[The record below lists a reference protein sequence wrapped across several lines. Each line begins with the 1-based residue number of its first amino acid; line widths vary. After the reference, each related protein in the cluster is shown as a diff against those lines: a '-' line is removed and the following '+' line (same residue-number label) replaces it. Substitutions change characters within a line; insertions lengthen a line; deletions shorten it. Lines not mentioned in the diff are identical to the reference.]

1 MVLKKYFRALIG
13 IILVTLFSSCETRV
27 QYNFKIYNFSD
38 KNVVLESSNNH
49 ISMYI
54 PAQSAKTMEY
64 MSEVES
70 FDPTDLIIEEPTE
83 LSVSFS
89 DGKSF
94 TYHKESQILDSL
106 GKLINLPKRI
116 VNSDTSIA
124 FPVMGIKNILSKSE
138 WKEICT
144 DKKNKV
150 CTYEFEITKECY
162 SYAKEDGQAD
172 IEEEEEEEEEEE
184 GEEEEEEEEEEED
197 EE

>member
-1 MVLKKYFRALIG
+1 MDLKKYTGSIIA

-38 KNVVLESSNNH
+38 KNVFLESSNNH

-64 MSEVES
+64 MSEIES

-89 DGKSF
+89 DGKRF
-94 TYHKESQILDSL
+94 TYNKESQILDSL
-106 GKLINLPKRI
+106 GKVINLPKRI
-116 VNSDTSIA
+116 VNSDTSLA
-124 FPVMGIKNILSKSE
+124 FPVMGIKNILSKSDWNE
-138 WKEICT
+138 SCT

-162 SYAKEDGQAD
+162 SYAKEEYQA
-172 IEEEEEEEEEEE
+172 
-184 GEEEEEEEEEEED
+184 EEED
-197 EE
+197 EEDEEI